1 MSKGK
6 SNDFPCFI
14 CGNIYHTK
22 EYLLLHT
29 KIHAGEKSFTCDS
42 CPKSFVNIT
51 ALRNHMQTHMEKS
64 YMCPTCGGQYHTK
77 KSLKIHLISHS
88 RESSAEVEITKE
100 IIESA
105 VQKVLQGGVVLKVA
119 EELKVPYASL
129 QRWLNIARQQ
139 NECNQCGKCFA

>member
-1 MSKGK
+1 
-6 SNDFPCFI
+6 
-14 CGNIYHTK
+14 
-22 EYLLLHT
+22 
-29 KIHAGEKSFTCDS
+29 
-42 CPKSFVNIT
+42 
-51 ALRNHMQTHMEKS
+51 MQTHMEKS

-100 IIESA
+100 LIESA
-105 VQKVLQGGVVLKVA
+105 VQKVLQGGAVLKVA

-139 NECNQCGKCFA
+139 NECNQCGKCFGLKTFSND